1 MDKNPLSILGIIA
14 KVLSN
19 FALCTARAAAFF
31 GGLRPVSAP
40 VFHPGHAVFAAAGL
54 DPQCPRLIFFD
65 YL

>member
-14 KVLSN
+14 KAISN

-40 VFHPGHAVFAAAGL
+40 VFHPGHAVL
-54 DPQCPRLIFFD
+54 LPRDSIPNVLV
-65 YL
+65 